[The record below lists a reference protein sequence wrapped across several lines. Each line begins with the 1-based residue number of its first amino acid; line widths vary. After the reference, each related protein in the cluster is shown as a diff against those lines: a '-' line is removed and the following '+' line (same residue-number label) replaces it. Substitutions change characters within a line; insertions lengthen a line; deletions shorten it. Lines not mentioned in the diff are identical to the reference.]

1 MSVMRKNEFGNV
13 SSKWFLAALLVLAA
27 ALRIY
32 HLDFKSISIDESI
45 GFFYA
50 VDTLPHVI
58 AFTVNDVH
66 PPLFYILHHFWIT
79 FFGAGEAAIRS
90 ISVFWGVLSIFGIF
104 KLGSLFFNRTV
115 GLLAAFLLTISPW
128 HIWLSQNARSNAM
141 LMFLAIANIY
151 SFYRIITTTQKK
163 WYYLYGLITLT
174 AIYTHYFA
182 FMLWITEAL
191 YVLFS
196 RFMREK
202 ISLLFW
208 RVNLGILIGYGLW
221 LPFMISQ
228 FITKTRPMYK
238 ELSPKFFKNLFDIMN
253 PYVAIPETWLFLSG
267 EIFLLLLLVFGI
279 ILLYKSKLKTE
290 EIKGRI
296 NDADQDPR
304 QTIFNLLL
312 KFTPLFFF
320 IGSLFVAI
328 YFTLPRSLHIL
339 ADYIHS
345 INRQIYANQ
354 ILPYHIVQLRSFH
367 ISFLLSADFM
377 LLLFV
382 FQVKLHP
389 ILQFFQK
396 LLDKASGLFRIS
408 KPISFSKFNFIA
420 VLMLVPPLIAGLLSL
435 KSPYLLLRN
444 MVIIFPLYL
453 LIIAFAIYSIRNLFL
468 RQFVLLCILAFST
481 LSFIHFEEWNIKD
494 DWRSAAETTKMG
506 MHKGDIILLDHL
518 FGKKPFYYY
527 GLNTHIP
534 LRKKNAKKFL
544 KSVHQDIWFLVSYP
558 GKWSA
563 EGLLNRTFIKVKEWD
578 FPGTTNPDDW
588 HPKDDKIRL
597 IHYRYPGAGIAP
609 EKQLLLKKG
618 GESTKE

>member
-1 MSVMRKNEFGNV
+1 MSAMRKNEFGNV
-13 SSKWFLAALLVLAA
+13 SSKWFLAALLILAA

-32 HLDFKSISIDESI
+32 HLAFKSISIDESI

-50 VDTLPHVI
+50 LDTLPHVI
-58 AFTVNDVH
+58 AFTINDVH
-66 PPLFYILHHFWIT
+66 PPLFYILHHFWIAL
-79 FFGAGEAAIRS
+79 FGTGEAAIRS
-90 ISVFWGVLSIFGIF
+90 ISVFWGLLSIWGIY
-104 KLGSLFFNRTV
+104 KLGSLLFNRTV

-128 HIWLSQNARSNAM
+128 HIWLCQNARSNAM

-151 SFYRIITTTQKK
+151 FFYRIITTTQKK
-163 WYYLYGLITLT
+163 WYYLYGIITLT

-182 FMLWITEAL
+182 FMLWIAEGL
-191 YVLFS
+191 YVLIS

-202 ISLLFW
+202 ISFLFW
-208 RVNLGILIGYGLW
+208 QINLGILIGYGLW

-238 ELSPKFFKNLFDIMN
+238 ELSPHFFKDLFDIMN
-253 PYVAIPETWLFLSG
+253 PYVADPKSWIFFSG
-267 EIFLLLLLVFGI
+267 EILLLALLVLGI
-279 ILLYKSKLKTE
+279 VLLYKSKPKTE
-290 EIKGRI
+290 NIESRI
-296 NDADQDPR
+296 YETDKDRDQTALNR
-304 QTIFNLLL
+304 LL
-312 KFTPLFFF
+312 KVTPIILF
-320 IGSLFVAI
+320 IGSLFAAI
-328 YFTLPRSLHIL
+328 YFTMPRSLHIL
-339 ADYIHS
+339 ADYI
-345 INRQIYANQ
+345 NNVNKQIYANH
-354 ILPYHIVQLRSFH
+354 IRPYHIVQLRSFH

-382 FQVKLHP
+382 FQIKLYPLLNFCH
-389 ILQFFQK
+389 K
-396 LLDKASGLFRIS
+396 MLDKAAGLFRIS

-420 VLMLVPPLIAGLLSL
+420 VLILVPPLIAGLLSL

-453 LIIAFAIYSIRNLFL
+453 VIIAFAIYSIRNLFL
-468 RQFVLLCILAFST
+468 RQFVLLCILAFAS

-494 DWRSAAETTKMG
+494 DWRSAARTTKME

-527 GLNTHIP
+527 GLDTHIP
-534 LRKKNAKKFL
+534 LRRDHAEDFL
-544 KSVHQDIWFLVSYP
+544 KTVHNDIWFLVSYA

-563 EGLLNRTFIKVKEWD
+563 EGLLNRTFIKVREWD

-597 IHYRYPGAGIAP
+597 IHYRYPGTTAST
-609 EKQLLLKKG
+609 EKQLTLEEG
-618 GESTKE
+618 GGQRK